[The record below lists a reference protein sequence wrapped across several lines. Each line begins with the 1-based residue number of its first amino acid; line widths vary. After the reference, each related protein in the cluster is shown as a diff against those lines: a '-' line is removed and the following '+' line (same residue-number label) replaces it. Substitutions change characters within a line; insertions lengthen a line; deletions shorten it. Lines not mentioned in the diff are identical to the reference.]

1 MVVKDMRLI
10 LILCSILFILGLF
23 AARFGLGV
31 EYQWVSA
38 FFIVIMAL
46 PTIIVLATQVG
57 MKGLFMFLSIF
68 TLSIVVEAAS
78 IISGLPY
85 GNFSY
90 SDNLGYKLLGLVPWT
105 VGFAFTPIL
114 FGSFAIAQR
123 LAKNALAVVFLTATL
138 NLLVDLVLDPAA
150 VYSGFWFWVEP
161 GVYYGVPIINFLG
174 WIFTSVIYAGII
186 ILFLNKAILDVN
198 LIQPLLPILS
208 FWSGYTLLAGL
219 MMPFIL
225 SVILL
230 FVYWFFSR
238 MGL

>member
-1 MVVKDMRLI
+1 MAAKDTRLS
-10 LILCSILFILGLF
+10 LMLCSIFLIIGLF

-31 EYQWVSA
+31 EYEWVSA

-46 PTIIVLATQVG
+46 PTVIVLATQ
-57 MKGLFMFLSIF
+57 MRLKGLFTFLSIF

-114 FGSFAIAQR
+114 FGSYAIAQR
-123 LAKNALAVVFLTATL
+123 LAKNAPAIVFLTATL

-150 VYSGFWFWVEP
+150 VYSGFWFWAEP
-161 GVYYGVPIINFLG
+161 GIYYGVPIINFVG
-174 WIFTSVIYAGII
+174 WAFTSVIYAGII
-186 ILFLNKAILDVN
+186 ILFLNKAILDLK
-198 LIQPLLPILS
+198 LIQPLLLILS

-219 MMPFIL
+219 MIPFTL
-225 SVILL
+225 SAILL
-230 FVYWFFSR
+230 FVYWFFTR
-238 MGL
+238 RGL